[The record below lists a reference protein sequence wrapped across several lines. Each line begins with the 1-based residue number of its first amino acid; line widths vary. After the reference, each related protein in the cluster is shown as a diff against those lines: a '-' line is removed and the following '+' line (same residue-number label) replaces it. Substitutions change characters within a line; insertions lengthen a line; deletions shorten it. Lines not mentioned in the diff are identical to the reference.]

1 MTYRYHRVTQLL
13 KKTGNIE
20 NNIVNRGR
28 TSPSD
33 KRELAK
39 IVMAYRRQL
48 FRNLGCQAGMDG
60 TAVKNIGCGSK
71 KFCYYLGNLPN
82 NLFDS

>member
-1 MTYRYHRVTQLL
+1 MTYRYHRVTQLF

-48 FRNLGCQAGMDG
+48 FRNLGSVWSQKIGKI
-60 TAVKNIGCGSK
+60 VKREWTGLQLKILDVVQRS
-71 KFCYYLGNLPN
+71 FVII
-82 NLFDS
+82 